1 MKSPGTSDHLVTR
14 SILASPKSFLN
25 CQALSIH
32 LPPPSPA
39 HSSSSR
45 SAYISPPMSASSRF
59 PQALRSPP
67 RSQAKHQRQQSTSP
81 KTESSG
87 PTHLSSGNSRRAT
100 DGSLQPQL
108 LRRSPIDARQKP
120 LETNA
125 EHPNTPVTL
134 GGGSP
139 PPAEVS
145 NDECS
150 PLRPD
155 SPIPQQSTSE
165 SSNIARRAKAH
176 VPSACVNCKRKHL
189 ACETRR
195 PCSRCVQAGKEVSD
209 KKTGVSQPS
218 LTRRRLLASM
228 FSIRNAVGRAF
239 EKKRM
244 TGGMA
249 LVAATFTRI
258 FISDSPTWH
267 PSPQLH
273 SGATVE
279 QALTANCALSLANTT
294 VTHMAPCIRPE
305 DCRTQDILF
314 QRIRMAEF
322 HYGTPLQLVRCPS
335 KFPPRF

>member
-45 SAYISPPMSASSRF
+45 SAYISPPMSASSRY

-67 RSQAKHQRQQSTSP
+67 RSQAKHQRQQSTPP
-81 KTESSG
+81 KTESSA
-87 PTHLSSGNSRRAT
+87 PAHSSSGNGRRAT
-100 DGSLQPQL
+100 DGSLQPQQ
-108 LRRSPIDARQKP
+108 LRKSPVDGRQKI
-120 LETNA
+120 LETNV

-139 PPAEVS
+139 PPAEGS

-150 PLRPD
+150 PRTQD
-155 SPIPQQSTSE
+155 SPIAPQSTLE

-195 PCSRCVQAGKEVSD
+195 PCSRCVQAGKEV
-209 KKTGVSQPS
+209 K
-218 LTRRRLLASM
+218 
-228 FSIRNAVGRAF
+228 
-239 EKKRM
+239 
-244 TGGMA
+244 
-249 LVAATFTRI
+249 
-258 FISDSPTWH
+258 
-267 PSPQLH
+267 
-273 SGATVE
+273 
-279 QALTANCALSLANTT
+279 
-294 VTHMAPCIRPE
+294 
-305 DCRTQDILF
+305 
-314 QRIRMAEF
+314 
-322 HYGTPLQLVRCPS
+322 
-335 KFPPRF
+335 